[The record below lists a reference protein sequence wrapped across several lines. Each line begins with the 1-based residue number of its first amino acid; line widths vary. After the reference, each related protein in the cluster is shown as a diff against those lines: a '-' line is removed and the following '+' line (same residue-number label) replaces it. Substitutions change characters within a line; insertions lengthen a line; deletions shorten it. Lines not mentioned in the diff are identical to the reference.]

1 MIDDLA
7 SGKACAA
14 IGWAGDINIARNRAV
29 ENKSDVQIEALVPS
43 AGAIIFFDTL
53 AIPKDAKHPG
63 NAQKFINY
71 FLQPKVS
78 ASLTNEV
85 SYPVA
90 NKAAREFV
98 KPEIAADKSTFL
110 GDEDMAKMV
119 APESFTNEAREAMN
133 AIFTEFKKGK

>member
-1 MIDDLA
+1 M
-7 SGKACAA
+7 
-14 IGWAGDINIARNRAV
+14 